1 MDLYELLLFVH
12 IAATVIWVGSGFLLL
27 VLGVIAARAE
37 DDAQLERILADNET
51 LALRL
56 FVPSSLTVLAAGVL
70 LMIDGSWSVDYLWL
84 VLGLIGY
91 LATFVTG
98 LFVLKPHGERIH
110 AMMQR
115 AGGMTPAA
123 RAETQRLLTLAR
135 IDSVVLFLVIFDMV
149 IKPTGDDVG
158 VLVAMAAIVVVG
170 VGWAIARA
178 RAIPV
183 LAEAPAS

>member
-27 VLGVIAARAE
+27 VLGLMANRTD
-37 DDAQLERILADNET
+37 DDAQLQRILADNES
-51 LALRL
+51 LAMRL
-56 FVPSSLTVLAAGVL
+56 FVPSSVTVLAAGIA
-70 LMIDGSWSVDYLWL
+70 LMIDGSWSFEYLWL

-98 LFVLKPHGERIH
+98 LFLLKPHGERIH
-110 AMMQR
+110 AMIER
-115 AGGMTPAA
+115 AGGMTGAA
-123 RAETQRLLTLAR
+123 RAETRRLLTLAR

-149 IKPTGDDVG
+149 VKPTGDDVG
-158 VLVAMAAIVVVG
+158 VLVAMAAIVVLG
-170 VGWAIARA
+170 VGWSVARA

-183 LAEAPAS
+183 PAEATA